1 VIGQDPYA
9 DVRLTRDG
17 LSLPRLKWRE
27 LLFVGALRERGG
39 AYERDPARPL
49 PPFEI
54 PDLFPEGARFEV
66 LGIDS
71 GRVVLRRCDDAAN
84 APARAGSS
92 PRQRS

>member
-27 LLFVGALRERGG
+27 LLFVGALRERRG
-39 AYERDPARPL
+39 AYERDVERPL

-54 PDLFPEGARFEV
+54 PDLFPEGVRFEV
-66 LGIDS
+66 VGTEAE
-71 GRVVLRRCDDAAN
+71 RVVLRRCGDATSV
-84 APARAGSS
+84 PGPAGSS
-92 PRQRS
+92 LPQRS